1 MYKKG
6 FTLIELMLVMCI
18 LGILIAIAI
27 PNYIEYRNKAFCS
40 YAEQD
45 AQNIAVA
52 LTLYFSEPNHTHI
65 PQLSDL
71 QGVNGLQLNNN
82 EIEIDGESKNKI
94 KVSVTDSSNR
104 CPRGHYYTIIIGG
117 VEGYWE

>member
-45 AQNIAVA
+45 AQSIATA
-52 LTLYFSEPNHTHI
+52 LTSYFSEPNHTHI
-65 PQLSDL
+65 PQISDL
-71 QGVNGLQLNNN
+71 EGVDGLQLNNN
-82 EIEIDGESKNKI
+82 DITIINVPENKI
-94 KVSVTDSSNR
+94 KISVTDSSNR
-104 CPRGHYYTIIIGG
+104 CPRGHYYTIVIGG
-117 VEGYWE
+117 DEGYWD